1 MKKDKL
7 TPLFRSVAEGE
18 IKYLAPGAYNLNSLR
33 TRGGMLNRA
42 VGYHKYTVSEDQLTK
57 EVRIVCFKKG
67 ERP

>member
-42 VGYHKYTVSEDQLTK
+42 VGYHKYTVSED
-57 EVRIVCFKKG
+57 
-67 ERP
+67 